1 MKRVVKIIHNRLV
14 REDSIEWQK
23 QLKKQE
29 KAIQEIYNN
38 INENNEIER
47 VNLSQLHLDKLP
59 DLKHVK
65 VLGEFNCSGNNLQS
79 LEGAPQYVRGDFYCY
94 NNNLKSLEGAPQY
107 VGGCF
112 NCKNNNLE
120 TLEGAPQYVG
130 MDFYCYNNNLKS
142 LEGAPQCV
150 SGDLLF

>member
-38 INENNEIER
+38 INEKNEIER

-79 LEGAPQYVRGDFYCY
+79 LEGAPQYVSGYFNCS

-107 VGGCF
+107 VGGDF
-112 NCKNNNLE
+112 DCKNNNLE

-150 SGDLLF
+150 SGDILF

>member
-79 LEGAPQYVRGDFYCY
+79 LEGAPQYVVGDFNCITTIYKH
-94 NNNLKSLEGAPQY
+94 LKG
-107 VGGCF
+107 
-112 NCKNNNLE
+112 
-120 TLEGAPQYVG
+120 
-130 MDFYCYNNNLKS
+130 
-142 LEGAPQCV
+142 
-150 SGDLLF
+150 LLNMWVEVFTVITTI

>member
-79 LEGAPQYVRGDFYCY
+79 LEGAPQYVMGDFNCI
-94 NNNLKSLEGAPQY
+94 NNNLQTLEGAPQY
-107 VGGCF
+107 VGGDF
-112 NCKNNNLE
+112 DCKNNNLE

>member
-65 VLGEFNCSGNNLQS
+65 VLGEFNCSGNNLHS
-79 LEGAPQYVRGDFYCY
+79 LEGAPQYVVGDFNCI
-94 NNNLKSLEGAPQY
+94 NNNLQTEHLI
-107 VGGCF
+107 
-112 NCKNNNLE
+112 
-120 TLEGAPQYVG
+120 
-130 MDFYCYNNNLKS
+130 
-142 LEGAPQCV
+142 
-150 SGDLLF
+150 